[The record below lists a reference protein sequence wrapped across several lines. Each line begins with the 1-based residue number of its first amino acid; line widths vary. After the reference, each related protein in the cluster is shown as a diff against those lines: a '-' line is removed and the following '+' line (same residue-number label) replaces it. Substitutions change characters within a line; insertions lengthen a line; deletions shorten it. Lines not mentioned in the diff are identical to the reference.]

1 MQLNLTKPLVFFD
14 LETTG
19 INVSKDRIVEISVL
33 KVMPDGSEHK
43 KTWLINPGIPI
54 PEKVS
59 KIHGIY
65 DKDVKDKPTFKDLA
79 KEILEFFGDAD
90 LVGYNSNKFD
100 IPLLVE
106 EFLRAEC
113 DFDVKD
119 RRFIDGQVIFFKKEP
134 RTLSAA
140 YEFYCGKKLENAHS
154 AEADV
159 FATYEVLKAQIERY
173 DDLKNDVSQ
182 LSKFSSQTRNADFAG
197 MIIFNE
203 DGVETFNFGKHKGK
217 TVREVLEKEPGY
229 YSWIMG
235 ADFPLYTKKI
245 LTPIYQEIQ
254 QKRRDAA
261 KKQRDV
267 NKKQKEQKN
276 RDLSEE
282 EVKNLLSQKFKI
294 K

>member
-33 KVMPDGSEHK
+33 KVMPDGTEHK
-43 KTWLINPGIPI
+43 KTWLINPTIPI

-79 KEILEFFGDAD
+79 NEILEFFGDAD

-113 DFDVKD
+113 DFDVKN

-182 LSKFSSQTRNADFAG
+182 LSKFSSQTKNADFAG

-203 DGVETFNFGKHKGK
+203 DGIETFNFGKHKGK

-245 LTPIYQEIQ
+245 LTPIYLEIQ
-254 QKRRDAA
+254 QKRKEAA
-261 KKQRDV
+261 KKQREL
-267 NKKQKEQKN
+267 NKKRQEQES
-276 RDLSEE
+276 RDLSEVE
-282 EVKNLLSQKFKI
+282 LKNLLSKKFKV

>member
-33 KVMPDGSEHK
+33 KVMPDGTEHK
-43 KTWLINPGIPI
+43 KTWLVNPTIPI

-79 KEILEFFGDAD
+79 KEILEFFEDAD

-113 DFDVKD
+113 DFDVKN

-173 DDLKNDVSQ
+173 DDLKNDVTQ
-182 LSKFSSQTRNADFAG
+182 LSKFSSQSKNADFAG
-197 MIIFNE
+197 MITFNDE
-203 DGVETFNFGKHKGK
+203 GVETFNFGKHKGK
-217 TVREVLEKEPGY
+217 PVREVLEKEPGY

-245 LTPIYQEIQ
+245 LTPIYLEVQE
-254 QKRRDAA
+254 KRKEAA
-261 KKQRDV
+261 KKQRAA
-267 NKKQKEQKN
+267 NKKPKVQENKN
-276 RDLSEE
+276 LSEDE
-282 EVKNLLSQKFKI
+282 LKSLLSKKFKV

>member
-1 MQLNLTKPLVFFD
+1 MQLKLTKPLAFFD

-19 INVSKDRIVEISVL
+19 INVSKDRIVELSVL
-33 KVMPDGSEHK
+33 KVMPDGTEIS
-43 KTWLINPGIPI
+43 KTWRINPTIPI

-65 DKDVKDKPTFKDLA
+65 EKDIIDKPTFKDLA
-79 KEILEFFGDAD
+79 EEISDFFEDSD

-100 IPLLVE
+100 VPMLIE
-106 EFLRAEC
+106 EFLRADYNFE
-113 DFDVKD
+113 VKQ
-119 RRFIDGQVIFFKKEP
+119 RRLIDGQVIFFKKEP

-173 DDLKNDVSQ
+173 DDLKNDVDQ

-203 DGVETFNFGKHKGK
+203 DGKETFNFGKYKGK
-217 TVREVLEKEPGY
+217 TVEEVFQKEPGY
-229 YSWIMG
+229 YKWIEK
-235 ADFPLYTKKI
+235 AEFPLYTKKV
-245 LTPIYQEIQ
+245 LKPIYEEIIKKRKQE
-254 QKRRDAA
+254 AA
-261 KKQRDV
+261 KRK
-267 NKKQKEQKN
+267 
-276 RDLSEE
+276 EE
-282 EVKNLLSQKFKI
+282 ENRELNPEEIKMKLAQKFKL
-294 K
+294 KD

>member
-1 MQLNLTKPLVFFD
+1 MQLKLTKPLAFFD

-19 INVSKDRIVEISVL
+19 INVSKDRIVELSVL
-33 KVMPDGSEHK
+33 KVMPDGTEIS
-43 KTWLINPGIPI
+43 KTWRMNPTIPI

-65 DKDVKDKPTFKDLA
+65 EKDIIDKPTFKDLA
-79 KEILEFFGDAD
+79 KEISDFFEDSD

-100 IPLLVE
+100 VPMLIE
-106 EFLRAEC
+106 EFLRADYNFE
-113 DFDVKD
+113 VKQ
-119 RRFIDGQVIFFKKEP
+119 RRLIDGQVIFFKKEP

-173 DDLKNDVSQ
+173 DDLKNDVDQ

-203 DGVETFNFGKHKGK
+203 DGKETFNFGKYKGK
-217 TVREVLEKEPGY
+217 TVEEVFQREPGY
-229 YSWIMG
+229 YKWIEK
-235 ADFPLYTKKI
+235 ADFPLYTKKV
-245 LTPIYQEIQ
+245 LKPIYEEIIKKRKQE
-254 QKRRDAA
+254 AA
-261 KKQRDV
+261 KRK
-267 NKKQKEQKN
+267 
-276 RDLSEE
+276 EE
-282 EVKNLLSQKFKI
+282 ENRELNPEEIKMKLAQKFKL
-294 K
+294 KD

>member
-33 KVMPDGSEHK
+33 KVMPDGTEHK
-43 KTWLINPGIPI
+43 KTWLINPTIPI

-79 KEILEFFGDAD
+79 NEILEFFGDAD

-113 DFDVKD
+113 DFDVKN

-159 FATYEVLKAQIERY
+159 FATYEILKAQIERY

-182 LSKFSSQTRNADFAG
+182 LSKFSSQTKNADFAG

-203 DGVETFNFGKHKGK
+203 DGIETFNFGKHKGK

-245 LTPIYQEIQ
+245 LTPIYLEIQ
-254 QKRRDAA
+254 QKRKEAA
-261 KKQRDV
+261 KKQREL
-267 NKKQKEQKN
+267 NKKRQELEN
-276 RDLSEE
+276 RDLSEDE
-282 EVKNLLSQKFKI
+282 LKNLLSKKFKV